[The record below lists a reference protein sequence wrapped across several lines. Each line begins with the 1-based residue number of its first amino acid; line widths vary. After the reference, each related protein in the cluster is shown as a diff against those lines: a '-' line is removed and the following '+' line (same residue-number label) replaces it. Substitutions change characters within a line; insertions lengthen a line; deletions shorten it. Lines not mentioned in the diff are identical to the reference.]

1 MSAKP
6 TKRIIAKLDIKNGQ
20 LVKGINLEGLRILGD
35 PYEFT
40 KLYSTYGIDE
50 IFYQDNVAALY
61 GTNNL
66 SIHIKN
72 TSKDIRVP
80 LSVGGGIRSI
90 KDIENVLL
98 SGADKVCI
106 NSAVINDAK
115 FLKSAV
121 KEFGSA
127 NISVLIES
135 IKIKNKYYI
144 SYLNGREL
152 VQIDP
157 ITWSKK
163 IEDEGAGEVVL
174 TSVNNEGLMNG
185 FDNNLSNRIQK
196 EIKIPVIVHGGAGSF
211 KDIYKVLKLKNIHG
225 VMIAGMFHYHYLN
238 FTSLNCKKKIGNTE
252 FLKNFKKKKVKKNYI
267 FKLKKYLKEKNINVR
282 L

>member
-1 MSAKP
+1 MLAKP

-35 PYEFT
+35 PYEFA
-40 KLYSTYGIDE
+40 KLYSNFGIDE

-72 TSKDIRVP
+72 VAKKIRVP

-90 KDIENVLL
+90 NDIENVLL

-106 NSAVINDAK
+106 NSAVIKDIK
-115 FLKSAV
+115 FLNSAI

-127 NISVLIES
+127 NISVLIET

-152 VQIDP
+152 VNIDP
-157 ITWSKK
+157 INWSKK
-163 IEDEGAGEVVL
+163 IEDSGAGEVVL
-174 TSVNNEGLMNG
+174 TSVNKEGLMNG
-185 FDNNLSNRIQK
+185 FDNYLINKIQK
-196 EIKIPVIVHGGAGSF
+196 KIKIPVVVHGGAGRF
-211 KDIYKVLKLKNIHG
+211 KDIFDVLNLKNVHG
-225 VMIAGMFHYHYLN
+225 IMIAGMLHYHYLN
-238 FTSLNCKKKIGNTE
+238 FTSLNCKTKIGNTE
-252 FLKNFKKKKVKKNYI
+252 FLKNFKKRNLKKIYI
-267 FKLKKYLKEKNINVR
+267 VKLKKYLKIKNINVR

>member
-1 MSAKP
+1 MLAKP

-35 PYEFT
+35 PYEFA
-40 KLYSTYGIDE
+40 KLYSNFGIDE

-72 TSKDIRVP
+72 VAKKIRVP

-90 KDIENVLL
+90 NDIENVLL

-106 NSAVINDAK
+106 NSAVIKDIK
-115 FLKSAV
+115 FLNSAI

-127 NISVLIES
+127 NISVLIET

-152 VQIDP
+152 VNIDP
-157 ITWSKK
+157 INWSKK
-163 IEDEGAGEVVL
+163 IEDSGAGEVVL
-174 TSVNNEGLMNG
+174 TSVNKEGLMNG
-185 FDNNLSNRIQK
+185 FDNYLINKIQK
-196 EIKIPVIVHGGAGSF
+196 KIKIPVVVHGGAGRF
-211 KDIYKVLKLKNIHG
+211 KDIFDVLNLKNVHG
-225 VMIAGMFHYHYLN
+225 IMIAGMLHYHYLN
-238 FTSLNCKKKIGNTE
+238 FTSLNCKTKIGNTE
-252 FLKNFKKKKVKKNYI
+252 FLKNFKKRNVKKNYI
-267 FKLKKYLKEKNINVR
+267 VKLKKYLKIKNINVR